1 MTTQEILELQAS
13 IDRSTIRRASELSM
27 SEKLRLGAELFDDG
41 ICWLKQMIKAQEP
54 DLSDEQV
61 DQEID
66 RQR

>member
-1 MTTQEILELQAS
+1 LAQS
-13 IDRSTIRRASELSM
+13 F
-27 SEKLRLGAELFDDG
+27 FDDG
-41 ICWLKQMIKAQEP
+41 IRWLKQMIKTQEP